1 LQEWF
6 DFKIPKTK
14 IPEDFIFDAL
24 QDEANFNTKS
34 NAKIFGKPSVEKF
47 TKSKKGNSEMMNLT
61 FMIKKESFTIQ
72 TNAERRMVSTNAFK
86 NYCFKY

>member
-47 TKSKKGNSEMMNLT
+47 TKSKKGNSE
-61 FMIKKESFTIQ
+61 
-72 TNAERRMVSTNAFK
+72 R
-86 NYCFKY
+86 

>member
-34 NAKIFGKPSVEKF
+34 NAKIVWLGGKPSVEKF
-47 TKSKKGNSEMMNLT
+47 TKSKKGN
-61 FMIKKESFTIQ
+61 FGK
-72 TNAERRMVSTNAFK
+72 
-86 NYCFKY
+86 